1 MGFFKNNFK
10 KKMYAPERERERE
23 RERECICHEITYPI
37 NHGCWQGSGLLPKLR
52 DPPPSNPLHH
62 GGIGLV

>member
-1 MGFFKNNFK
+1 MHHGG
-10 KKMYAPERERERE
+10 RERE

-37 NHGCWQGSGLLPKLR
+37 NHSCWQGSGLLPKLR